1 MSQAPTP
8 NPAVGAPTS
17 NQINAGDADYPI
29 FGSNAAQWA
38 YRRNQSY
45 LDEDAWRD
53 VDDVQVET
61 AQDELNLVDRLRA
74 NNLIESVPIEK
85 TISIWNE
92 IGGSGE
98 AEVDMD
104 GRSQTVE
111 DLPDENPVPNGVP
124 IPLIASAFRLGHRGR
139 EAATDIR
146 DAGITPK
153 TRAVLEEMEGFVARG
168 WDRTIYD
175 GGETENG
182 PFQIYGVLNHPDR
195 NTNTGASWSTD
206 VGNVEADILDMIN
219 ALEDDR
225 FSGPYDLW
233 LNPRQVR
240 PMRQASPTYDNQR
253 VRETINDLPEV
264 GNIVT
269 SEWIPEGEAVMLDLQ
284 REVIDAKLGDGNTT
298 NVAEWDSSPFETR
311 FKVYSAFAP
320 RVKSRPVEGEDVR
333 ESGIV
338 HTTGIA

>member
-1 MSQAPTP
+1 MQAPSSNTSVGGP
-8 NPAVGAPTS
+8 NS
-17 NQINAGDADYPI
+17 SQINAAQADYPI
-29 FGSNAAQWA
+29 FGSNARQWD

-45 LDEDAWRD
+45 LDEDAWRE
-53 VDDVQVET
+53 VDDLQIRT

-74 NNLIESVPIEK
+74 NNLVDTVPIEK

-92 IGGSGE
+92 LGGSGE
-98 AEVDMD
+98 AEIDMD

-111 DLPDENPVPNGVP
+111 DLPDEDPVPNGVP

-139 EAATDIR
+139 EATSDIQ
-146 DAGITPK
+146 DAGIVQK

-175 GGETENG
+175 GGETNNG

-195 NTNTGASWSTD
+195 NPNTGASWSTD
-206 VGNVEADILDMIN
+206 VANVETDILDMIN
-219 ALEDDR
+219 TLEDNR

-233 LNPRQVR
+233 LNPAQVR
-240 PMRQASPTYDNQR
+240 PMRNASPNYDNQR
-253 VRETINDLPEV
+253 VRETILDLPEV
-264 GNIVT
+264 GNITT

-320 RVKSRPVEGEDVR
+320 RVKSRPVEDADTR